1 MTNLQNNLSESTTE
15 RVNRLFK
22 IESIILEND
31 VVIIKSE
38 NAMTCDW
45 AFYIANELNVNFLCV
60 EYKTNY

>member
-1 MTNLQNNLSESTTE
+1 MTNLKNNLSESTTE

-31 VVIIKSE
+31 IVIIKSKK
-38 NAMTCDW
+38 AMNFDW
-45 AFYIANELNVNFLCV
+45 AVYIADELKVNYLCV